1 LFFFV
6 IITVLLLN
14 IIFGIIIDTFGK
26 LREDAS
32 EKRRLQRDFCFV
44 CGISRDAFEA
54 ASHDHAVGS
63 DGGGDGN
70 DSNNG
75 ATKGS
80 DGNGSGS
87 GSGNGGRGVQGAAG
101 GVRLDVSKGSG
112 FAEHIKN
119 EHNLWDYVFFLIYL
133 KLKDENNYFGIESYV
148 ADLMQRDD
156 VSWVPRGKALR
167 VPDTRDEDQLES
179 ESRILESIG

>member
-44 CGISRDAFEA
+44 CGISRDVFEA
-54 ASHDHAVGS
+54 ASHDHSVET
-63 DGGGDGN
+63 DGGGNEDGA
-70 DSNNG
+70 DG
-75 ATKGS
+75 DKGT
-80 DGNGSGS
+80 GGSS
-87 GSGNGGRGVQGAAG
+87 NGGKNARGAVG

-133 KLKDENNYFGIESYV
+133 KLKDENEYFGIERSVCYV
-148 ADLMQRDD
+148 SL
-156 VSWVPRGKALR
+156 
-167 VPDTRDEDQLES
+167 
-179 ESRILESIG
+179 